1 MATRFA
7 TERIKVNQSSLLL
20 EEYVRQEGYDVNAV
34 MQLLG
39 EGDQQLVEDAIIESR
54 YAGYVARQERHLKR
68 LRASESISIPKDFC
82 YHQIKGLSNEALEKL
97 NTVKPKTIAQALRIS
112 GVTPAAVAQVAA
124 FIAANPRHN
133 DLL

>member
-68 LRASESISIPKDFC
+68 LRASESISIPKDFVI
-82 YHQIKGLSNEALEKL
+82 IKSKGYLMKHLKSLIQLSLKQL
-97 NTVKPKTIAQALRIS
+97 HKR
-112 GVTPAAVAQVAA
+112 
-124 FIAANPRHN
+124 
-133 DLL
+133 